1 MTSLHCDIVIK
12 VKSAF
17 PKRGYME
24 PLRIGFVP
32 THREPFDEDWA
43 VEMRRRCLDAFTR
56 SLQLEIIVPD
66 ERLTKEGCVRD
77 DDEAETVVALFREK
91 KIDGLIIGTMTFG
104 DEVSALAVASAF
116 RDKPILLFGTTEG
129 SFTADGNRRSDS
141 FCGTLSISSGLHRR
155 RIPFIFGGI
164 VFPEEDSFHN
174 RAKDF
179 LRVCAINRGFIGA
192 RIGLIGPRP
201 ERFET
206 CIFSE
211 DQLMRKF
218 KQRVIP
224 VDLVDIISRANSQK
238 DSPAIKKIVKNIKA
252 QVDSSAVEAA
262 TLQNIARLE
271 YALEQFAVEKGLSA
285 MGIQCW
291 TAMQS
296 VYGISPCYA
305 MGRLTDRG
313 IMTSCEVDIYG
324 ALTMLMQHLAS
335 LGETVPHFIDWTI
348 KHQEKENV
356 FLAWHCGNAPPS
368 LACRGGNI
376 SLKYQS
382 ILGPSLG
389 IDRSMGTAEFQL
401 APDVVTLSRLQEY
414 DGKFKMLVTG
424 GEIVASQQKLRGSW
438 SWVEVPDLD
447 KLYATLVKE
456 GFTHHASLIHGDC
469 SRALVNACELLG
481 IEAIIIQ

>member
-1 MTSLHCDIVIK
+1 
-12 VKSAF
+12 
-17 PKRGYME
+17 ME
-24 PLRIGFVP
+24 PIKIGFVP
-32 THREPFDEDWA
+32 AHREPFDEDWA
-43 VEMRRRCLDAFTR
+43 SKMRHRCMDAFPHIP
-56 SLQLEIIVPD
+56 QLEIIVPD
-66 ERLTKEGCVRD
+66 ERLTKGGCVRD
-77 DDEAETVVALFREK
+77 DGEAEKVIALFREK

-116 RDKPILLFGTTEG
+116 HDKPIMLFGTKEG
-129 SFTADGNRRSDS
+129 PFTKDGNRRSDS

-155 RIPFIFGGI
+155 QIPFIFAGI
-164 VFPEEDSFHN
+164 VFPEEKNS
-174 RAKDF
+174 KESVTDF
-179 LRVCAINRGFIGA
+179 LRVCAISRGFIGA
-192 RIGLIGPRP
+192 RIGLVGPRP

-211 DQLMRKF
+211 DQLMRTF

-224 VDLVDIISRANSQK
+224 VDLADIMSRANSQK
-238 DSPAIKKIVKNIKA
+238 ESPAIKKIIKNIKT
-252 QVDSSAVEAA
+252 QVDASAVKAA
-262 TLQNIARLE
+262 TLQNIAGLE
-271 YALEQFAVEKGLSA
+271 YTLEQFAAEKGLSA

-305 MGRLTDRG
+305 MGCLTDRG

-324 ALTMLMQHLAS
+324 ALTMLLQYLAS

-348 KHQEKENV
+348 RHQEKENV

-376 SLKYQS
+376 SLKYHS

-401 APDVVTLSRLQEY
+401 APGAVTLSRLQEH
-414 DGKFKMLVTG
+414 DGKFKMLVAEG
-424 GEIVASQQKLRGSW
+424 KIFASQQKLRGSW

-481 IEAIIIQ
+481 VEAVVV

>member
-1 MTSLHCDIVIK
+1 
-12 VKSAF
+12 
-17 PKRGYME
+17 ME
-24 PLRIGFVP
+24 PIKIGFVP
-32 THREPFDEDWA
+32 AHREPFDENWA
-43 VEMRRRCLDAFTR
+43 SKMRHRCLDAFPR
-56 SLQLEIIVPD
+56 SPQLEIIVPD
-66 ERLTKEGCVRD
+66 ERLTKGGCVRD
-77 DDEAETVVALFREK
+77 DGEAEKVIALFKEK
-91 KIDGLIIGTMTFG
+91 DINGLIIGTMTFG

-116 RDKPILLFGTTEG
+116 RDKPVLLFGSKEG
-129 SFTADGNRRSDS
+129 PFTKDGNRRSDS

-155 RIPFIFGGI
+155 QIPFMFGGI
-164 VFPEEDSFHN
+164 VFPEEENFQN
-174 RAKDF
+174 TVMNF
-179 LRVCAINRGFIGA
+179 LRVCAVARGFIGA
-192 RIGLIGPRP
+192 RIGLVGPRP

-224 VDLVDIISRANSQK
+224 VDLADIMNWANLQK
-238 DSPAIKKIVKNIKA
+238 DSPAIKKIINNINT
-252 QVDSSAVEAA
+252 QVDASAVEAA
-262 TLQNIARLE
+262 TLQNIAGLE
-271 YALEQFAVEKGLSA
+271 YTLEQFAAEKGLSA

-305 MGRLTDRG
+305 MGCLTDRG

-324 ALTMLMQHLAS
+324 ALTMLMQYLAS

-376 SLKYQS
+376 SLKYHS

-389 IDRSMGTAEFQL
+389 IDRSVGTAEFQL
-401 APDVVTLSRLQEY
+401 APGAVTLSRLQEH
-414 DGKFKMLVTG
+414 DGKFKMLVAG
-424 GEIVASQQKLRGSW
+424 GKIVASQQKLRGSW

-456 GFTHHASLIHGDC
+456 GFTHHASLIHGDF

-481 IEAIIIQ
+481 IEAVIV